1 MSGWRKIYY
10 KLLNLPLN
18 VLVKSKPIPADMLTV
33 LGLDPLCP
41 ILYVLPY
48 YAKAD
53 LLTLRTQCLARDL
66 PDPLTPLEIAG
77 RQLPRYIC
85 LANGA
90 KTAPD
95 DQFKTLFHHYLDLHQ
110 VNPKLDV
117 QILPVTVMFGRSP
130 GRENNNPPYFRLL
143 KGLRKFFTLLWLG
156 RDTFVHFS
164 AKVSLRALAN
174 EQGQDKAIAD
184 KLARVAA
191 IHFLRQRLMVI
202 GPPLPIRQDLF
213 KKLLSSK
220 VIEKAILDEVRV
232 KKIDDKKASRS
243 ALLLMEEIATDI
255 SYEAVRFSDRILGW
269 MWNRLYQGISVHNAQ
284 RVRKLAQAG
293 HEIVYVPCHRSH
305 MDYLL
310 LSYVLYHQGLVPP
323 HIAAGV
329 NLNFWPAGSIFRRL
343 GAFFIRRSFN
353 GNKLY
358 STVFC
363 EYLGELFSRGY
374 SVEYFI
380 EGGRSRTGRLL
391 EPKTGILSI
400 TLQSMLRKG
409 IRPITLVPVYIGYE
423 HVMEVATYTKELRG
437 AVKKKESLLQMIK
450 GLRKLRNL
458 GQGYVNFG
466 EPLSLTEYLNHYAP
480 DWRRSIDAVEAQRPS
495 WLTPAVNDLASTIM
509 IRINNAAAA
518 NAMNLCSTAL
528 LAARQFSLT
537 AKQLLEQLD
546 CYLQLLLHVP
556 YTKEVTVPDKAPEEL
571 LNNALSMNKFQLK
584 HDNGEDIIPNEFR
597 VTARRQSIE
606 SQECTG
612 KYMTGMRDR
621 CQRCCNLKGEG
632 YITLSHEQAVLVTYY
647 RNNIQHLLILPSLV
661 ASIVINHH
669 GISRQEVIHQVALI
683 YPMLK
688 AELFLHYSQE
698 QLPSVLNALC
708 DELIRQQLINE
719 SHHQLMVNPMRS
731 YPLQL
736 LAAGASDRLQRY
748 AITFFLLSTHPSIN
762 RAELEKNSRLL
773 AQGLSALPGINSP
786 EFVDKTGFSILI
798 AKLREAGFMS
808 GKENKMASD
817 ALAIYRML
825 SQLIDP
831 EIKHS
836 IENSQLCE

>member
-18 VLVKSKPIPADMLTV
+18 ILVKSKPIPADMLTV

-41 ILYVLPY
+41 ILYALPY

-85 LANGA
+85 LANGT

-95 DQFKTLFHHYLDLHQ
+95 GQFKTLFHHYLDLYQ

-174 EQGQDKAIAD
+174 EQGQDKAIAN

-191 IHFLRQRLMVI
+191 IHFLRQRLMII

-213 KKLLSSK
+213 KKLLFSK
-220 VIEKAILDEVRV
+220 VIEKAILDEARV
-232 KKIDDKKASRS
+232 KKISNKKASRS

-310 LSYVLYHQGLVPP
+310 LSYVLYYQGLVLP

-329 NLNFWPAGSIFRRL
+329 NLNFWPAGPIFRRL

-380 EGGRSRTGRLL
+380 EGRRSRTGHLL

-437 AVKKKESLLQMIK
+437 AVKKKESLLQMIQ

-466 EPLSLTEYLNHYAP
+466 EPLSLTDYLNHYAP
-480 DWRRSIDAVEAQRPS
+480 DWRRSIDELEAQRPS
-495 WLTPAVNDLASTIM
+495 WLTAALNDLASTIM

-556 YTKEVTVPDKAPEEL
+556 YTTEVTVPDKAPEEL

-584 HDNGEDIIPNEFR
+584 HDNGEDII
-597 VTARRQSIE
+597 
-606 SQECTG
+606 
-612 KYMTGMRDR
+612 
-621 CQRCCNLKGEG
+621 
-632 YITLSHEQAVLVTYY
+632 TLSDEQAVLVTYY

-669 GISRQEVIHQVALI
+669 RISRQEVIHQVALI

-698 QLPSVLNALC
+698 QLLSVLNALC
-708 DELIRQQLINE
+708 DELIRQKLINE
-719 SHHQLMVNPMRS
+719 SHHQLMANPMRC

-748 AITFFLLSTHPSIN
+748 AITFFLLSTHSSIN

-773 AQGLSALPGINSP
+773 AQGVSALPGINSL
-786 EFVDKTGFSILI
+786 EFIDKTGLSILI
-798 AKLREAGFMS
+798 AKLREAGFIS
-808 GKENKMASD
+808 DKKNKMTSD

-825 SQLIDP
+825 SQLIAP
-831 EIKHS
+831 EVKQN
-836 IENSQLCE
+836 IENSNLLEKREARASLILIK

>member
-53 LLTLRTQCLARDL
+53 LLTLRTQCLVRDL

-95 DQFKTLFHHYLDLHQ
+95 GQFKTLFHHYLDLYQ
-110 VNPKLDV
+110 VNPKLDL

-174 EQGQDKAIAD
+174 EHGQDKAIAD

-191 IHFLRQRLMVI
+191 IHFLRQRLMII

-220 VIEKAILDEVRV
+220 VIEKAILDEARV
-232 KKIDDKKASRS
+232 KKISDKKASRS

-310 LSYVLYHQGLVPP
+310 LSYVLYYQGLVPP

-329 NLNFWPAGSIFRRL
+329 NLNFWPAGPIFRRL

-437 AVKKKESLLQMIK
+437 AVKKKESLLQMIQ

-466 EPLSLTEYLNHYAP
+466 EPLSLTDYLNHYAP

-528 LAARQFSLT
+528 LAARQFLLT

-556 YTKEVTVPDKAPEEL
+556 YTTEVTVPDKAPEEL

-584 HDNGEDIIPNEFR
+584 HDNGEDI
-597 VTARRQSIE
+597 
-606 SQECTG
+606 
-612 KYMTGMRDR
+612 
-621 CQRCCNLKGEG
+621 
-632 YITLSHEQAVLVTYY
+632 ITLSHEQAVLVTYY

-719 SHHQLMVNPMRS
+719 SHHQLMANPMRC

-773 AQGLSALPGINSP
+773 AQGLSALSGINSP
-786 EFVDKTGFSILI
+786 EFADKTGFSILI
-798 AKLREAGFMS
+798 AKLREMGFIS
-808 GKENKMASD
+808 DKENKIASD
-817 ALAIYRML
+817 VLAIYRML
-825 SQLIDP
+825 SQLIAP
-831 EIKHS
+831 EVKQS
-836 IENSQLCE
+836 IENSNLLEKS